1 MESAEY
7 FRSQAELC
15 LELACQMSDR
25 KDIERLRITAA
36 RYFARAS
43 ELDSRAETTPRA
55 PGIRQDVLRERH
67 RGSLLLEESYQPSR
81 GALSIRSGVDG

>member
-1 MESAEY
+1 VESAEY

-43 ELDSRAETTPRA
+43 ELESRPEMISRA
-55 PGIRQDVLRERH
+55 
-67 RGSLLLEESYQPSR
+67 
-81 GALSIRSGVDG
+81 